1 MIGAKPIS
9 EFFAAYPPGA
19 QYLYGTVELAALEAA
34 YVEHG
39 RRRPKPGPLVE
50 ALDHFISEK
59 VREIAQQINAKRQ
72 QKLDEW
78 PWTTCTRRTASSTN
92 SRINSYLVMERATE
106 LPGARAMDPEPQGA
120 EAVWWNGERY
130 RTRWSIQRQREG
142 SISGM
147 ASLFPFAHCGMSM
160 FEMREGGQYARL

>member
-1 MIGAKPIS
+1 
-9 EFFAAYPPGA
+9 
-19 QYLYGTVELAALEAA
+19 
-34 YVEHG
+34 
-39 RRRPKPGPLVE
+39 
-50 ALDHFISEK
+50 
-59 VREIAQQINAKRQ
+59 
-72 QKLDEW
+72 
-78 PWTTCTRRTASSTN
+78 
-92 SRINSYLVMERATE
+92 MERATE
-106 LPGARAMDPEPQGA
+106 LPGARAMDLEPQGA